1 MIAGIDEAGRGCIL
15 GPMVLCA
22 ATIDPMDEFKLKEL
36 GVKDSK
42 KMTPKQREEM
52 FPLVQKICKTVV
64 VKISAEEL
72 TRLMDR
78 HNLNEIEAQK
88 AAEAIAMSGSLTRV
102 YVDSPD
108 NVPEKFAARIIAY
121 FPKGKKHPEIV
132 SENKADDKYLIVG
145 AASIVAKVVRD
156 REIEKIKDEI
166 GYDFNSGYTSDPFT
180 MAFLAKH
187 GGEAKV
193 QKYIRHK
200 WATLAKM
207 RQKKII
213 DF

>member
-1 MIAGIDEAGRGCIL
+1 MICGIDEAGRGCIL

-22 ATIDPMDEFKLKEL
+22 ASIDPFDEFKLKEL

-42 KMTPKQREEM
+42 KLTPHQREEL
-52 FPLVQKICKTVV
+52 FPQVQKVCKSVV
-64 VKISAEEL
+64 VKITAEEL
-72 TRLMDR
+72 TKLMDR

-88 AAEAIAMSGSLTRV
+88 AAEAIQMSGTLTRV

-108 NVPEKFAARIIAY
+108 NIPEKFAARMMAY
-121 FPKGKKHPEIV
+121 FPKGKKPPEIV
-132 SENKADDKYLIVG
+132 AENKADDKYLIVG
-145 AASIVAKVVRD
+145 AASIIAKVVRD
-156 REIEKIKDEI
+156 KEIEKIKDEI

-187 GGEAKV
+187 GNEMKV
-193 QKYIRHK
+193 RKYIRHK
-200 WATLAKM
+200 WATLANL

>member
-1 MIAGIDEAGRGCIL
+1 MICGIDEAGRGCII
-15 GPMVLCA
+15 GPLVLCA
-22 ATIDPMDEFKLKEL
+22 ATIDPMEEFQLKEL

-42 KMTPKQREEM
+42 KLSPHQRESI
-52 FPLVQKICKTVV
+52 FPKLQEICK
-64 VKISAEEL
+64 SAVIKVSAHEITEL
-72 TRLMDR
+72 MGKY
-78 HNLNEIEAQK
+78 NLNEIEAQK
-88 AAEAIAMSGSLTRV
+88 AAEAIKLSGSGITRV

-108 NVPEKFAARIIAY
+108 NVPEKFADRIRKY
-121 FPKGKKHPEIV
+121 FKERKAPQII

-145 AASIVAKVVRD
+145 AASIIAKVIRD

-187 GGEAKV
+187 GNDMKMR
-193 QKYIRHK
+193 KYIRTK

-207 RQKKII
+207 RQKKLI